1 MQGDPDSEGDM
12 LNLTDT
18 NYALLRPLYG
28 LSDVFRVAAT
38 VTVTDVAITSTPEAT
53 SDTYG
58 LDETIEV
65 TLTFSEAV
73 AVTGMPS
80 VKLNVG
86 GSSRTANYARRNP
99 SNPAQLVFAYAV
111 QSGDRDTDGIRICS
125 MGVSGCTGEISLNGG
140 TIKAVSDDSD
150 VVLAHP
156 AQDNQSGHKVDG
168 SLSGPTVTG
177 VAITSTPVAM
187 SDTYGLGETIE
198 LTLTFSE
205 AVAVAGTPSVKLNVG
220 GSSRTANYARRNPTN
235 PAQLVFAY
243 AVQSGDRDTDGTR
256 ICSMGVSGCT
266 GEISLNGGTIKAVS
280 DDSDAV
286 LAHPTQDNQSGHKV
300 DGSLTPPAPTVSSVT
315 LTSDPNDDG
324 RTGDDDTYAIG
335 DTVEATVTFSADV
348 TVTGA
353 PQIALDIGGT
363 EKTAAYSSGTGTA
376 ALVFS
381 YTVADGD
388 EDTDGIA
395 VKENQL
401 SNNSNGDPLHAGSVD
416 AILTHGA
423 VAADSGHK
431 VDGVRPIPTDAETS
445 TDGLS
450 ITLTFSEPISSAD
463 PLRFILYA
471 NNVPQYGSITAA
483 DFNGNTVKLPISSA
497 HALQPGQTVIL
508 SINAGAAKDAAGNSN
523 PPDPTFSVTNN
534 VVVPNTAPTFTS
546 GPTTHTVTEAYD
558 PANFFAYYEASDAEN
573 DTLMWTLEG
582 DDAGDFA
589 LSTDNTNALKFRNA
603 PNYESPADNNR
614 DNIYNLTV
622 KVTDDGSPA
631 MSATRDVTITVTN
644 VDEAGTVSIA
654 GTPVVGTAYTAT
666 LSDPDE
672 GVTGTTW
679 QWTKSAT
686 ATGTFNSINN
696 ATNAGYTPVT
706 GDVGMFL
713 KATASYT
720 DAEGSGKSATSAAS
734 AAVAALPLVPTLR
747 FGAASYTA
755 REGGTGAAVTVEL
768 SPAASSSV
776 TVPLTVTL
784 LDGATAADY
793 SGVSSSLT
801 FAAGETSKTFT
812 VTATDDSAEDPGERI
827 RLGFGTLPT
836 GVAAGGQSTTLVRL
850 ADDDATDVEGAF
862 RLVDGDG
869 DETDGGNGILEV
881 FHNDRWGTVCDD
893 RIENRGNLAPA
904 MACRMMGYETGT
916 FTGNRGMNLYP
927 FTPFTGG
934 NPPGANII
942 SPPSGTDQ
950 PIWLDDLRCLA
961 GSRARPGTPPGGPEN
976 ISHCYHAGW
985 GLHNCVRDE
994 DVTLACTGTSGS
1006 QTEQAPLTPLTAAFE
1021 DLPSGHDGSSAFKL
1035 RLAFSEQVAALG

>member
-1 MQGDPDSEGDM
+1 M

-381 YTVADGD
+381 YTVAEGD

-423 VAADSGHK
+423 VAADSGHL
-431 VDGVRPIPTDAETS
+431 VDGVRPTLISSPLPTVNGTS
-445 TDGLS
+445 LVLTYSEALAATPLPATSVFEVTVEGAARGVDSVAISGRTV
-450 ITLTFSEPISSAD
+450 TLTLASAVESGD
-463 PLRFILYA
+463 DVTVRNLKPDTNPLRDLVG
-471 NNVPQYGSITAA
+471 NAA
-483 DFNGNTVKLPISSA
+483 AVSLI
-497 HALQPGQTVIL
+497 V
-508 SINAGAAKDAAGNSN
+508 
-523 PPDPTFSVTNN
+523 SVTNN
-534 VVVPNTAPTFTS
+534 TTTTAPTVSSVEVTS
-546 GPTTHTVTEAYD
+546 TPK
-558 PANFFAYYEASDAEN
+558 AET
-573 DTLMWTLEG
+573 DTYGLGETIE
-582 DDAGDFA
+582 
-589 LSTDNTNALKFRNA
+589 
-603 PNYESPADNNR
+603 
-614 DNIYNLTV
+614 
-622 KVTDDGSPA
+622 
-631 MSATRDVTITVTN
+631 ITVTF
-644 VDEAGTVSIA
+644 S
-654 GTPVVGTAYTAT
+654 
-666 LSDPDE
+666 
-672 GVTGTTW
+672 
-679 QWTKSAT
+679 
-686 ATGTFNSINN
+686 
-696 ATNAGYTPVT
+696 
-706 GDVGMFL
+706 
-713 KATASYT
+713 
-720 DAEGSGKSATSAAS
+720 
-734 AAVAALPLVPTLR
+734 
-747 FGAASYTA
+747 
-755 REGGTGAAVTVEL
+755 AAVTVD
-768 SPAASSSV
+768 
-776 TVPLTVTL
+776 TT
-784 LDGATAADY
+784 DGTPRMSFNIKNQ
-793 SGVSSSLT
+793 SG
-801 FAAGETSKTFT
+801 
-812 VTATDDSAEDPGERI
+812 ATDDFKNALYASGSGTSALVFAYAVQAGDADDNGI
-827 RLGFGTLPT
+827 WIGGSALNLNGGTIT
-836 GVAAGGQSTTLVRL
+836 AGGIS
-850 ADDDATDVEGAF
+850 A
-862 RLVDGDG
+862 
-869 DETDGGNGILEV
+869 
-881 FHNDRWGTVCDD
+881 
-893 RIENRGNLAPA
+893 NLA
-904 MACRMMGYETGT
+904 YVSIGT
-916 FTGNRGMNLYP
+916 
-927 FTPFTGG
+927 
-934 NPPGANII
+934 
-942 SPPSGTDQ
+942 
-950 PIWLDDLRCLA
+950 
-961 GSRARPGTPPGGPEN
+961 
-976 ISHCYHAGW
+976 
-985 GLHNCVRDE
+985 
-994 DVTLACTGTSGS
+994 
-1006 QTEQAPLTPLTAAFE
+1006 
-1021 DLPSGHDGSSAFKL
+1021 
-1035 RLAFSEQVAALG
+1035 